1 MLLDVYLF
9 VCFHVNG
16 SRGVCSV
23 CVCIFVGVCCL
34 WTFGAT
40 MGSEQVAARKG
51 PRISASSARS
61 HTRNKPNNN
70 PKRTLPSAFAG
81 TYHHHTTPSPFSLS
95 TTE

>member
-1 MLLDVYLF
+1 VLVDVCLF

-23 CVCIFVGVCCL
+23 CVCVFVGVCCL
-34 WTFGAT
+34 WTSGAT
-40 MGSEQVAARKG
+40 MGSEQVAARRG

-70 PKRTLPSAFAG
+70 RLFSA
-81 TYHHHTTPSPFSLS
+81 SVCQL
-95 TTE
+95 

>member
-1 MLLDVYLF
+1 MLVDVCLF

-16 SRGVCSV
+16 SRGVCSECV
-23 CVCIFVGVCCL
+23 CVCVCVFVGVCCL
-34 WTFGAT
+34 WTSGAT
-40 MGSEQVAARKG
+40 MGSEQVAARRG

-81 TYHHHTTPSPFSLS
+81 TYHHHDNPFTLLS
-95 TTE
+95 

>member
-1 MLLDVYLF
+1 MRVDVCLF

-23 CVCIFVGVCCL
+23 CVCVFVGVCSL
-34 WTFGAT
+34 LMSGAT

-51 PRISASSARS
+51 PRISASSGRS

-70 PKRTLPSAFAG
+70 RL
-81 TYHHHTTPSPFSLS
+81 FSVSGCHL
-95 TTE
+95 

>member
-1 MLLDVYLF
+1 MCA
-9 VCFHVNG
+9 VCA
-16 SRGVCSV
+16 V
-23 CVCIFVGVCCL
+23 CVCVFVGVCCL
-34 WTFGAT
+34 WTSGAT

-81 TYHHHTTPSPFSLS
+81 TYHHHYNPFTFLS
-95 TTE
+95 

>member
-1 MLLDVYLF
+1 
-9 VCFHVNG
+9 VCA
-16 SRGVCSV
+16 V
-23 CVCIFVGVCCL
+23 CVCVCVCVCVFVGVCCL
-34 WTFGAT
+34 WTSGAT

-81 TYHHHTTPSPFSLS
+81 TYHHHYNPFTLLS
-95 TTE
+95 